1 MADDYCPLCIGKA
14 DIADFPPNFDRIRI
28 NCPNCGHIIM
38 PSPDLSFFRDMREK
52 RRLLSY
58 LSAHTRQNSSK
69 NNPIY
74 IESQSWER
82 LALAHSNT
90 PVLRKIEK
98 LLRMAVNK
106 GTLGSFIRIADYDY
120 PLLDV
125 CDNGELEMLLRY
137 LEQAKFIERSWENDP
152 DGEQVKSNN
161 FLVTVKGWER
171 VETVH
176 NSGIP
181 GRCFVAMSFH
191 DSLNEAWEKGIEPAL
206 RADCGLDPVRVD
218 KREHNEKICDK
229 IIAEI
234 RMSQFLVADFTL
246 HRQGVYFEAGFAL
259 GLGRPIIWM
268 CREDEFTPDKVHFDT
283 RQYNHI
289 VWTTPEDLRE
299 KLKNRVI
306 ATIQESANQSFAHQ
320 PSAGSP
326 A

>member
-1 MADDYCPLCIGKA
+1 MVAGDCPLCFGKA
-14 DIADFPPNFDRIRI
+14 DIADLSPNFDRVRI
-28 NCPNCGHIIM
+28 NCPSCGHIEM
-38 PSPDLSFFRDMREK
+38 PSPDLSIFRDIRE
-52 RRLLSY
+52 RGLLPY
-58 LSAHTRQNSSK
+58 LSAHTRQNSSR
-69 NNPIY
+69 NSPIH
-74 IESQSWER
+74 IDSRSWEGP
-82 LALAHSNT
+82 ALLHSRT

-98 LLRMAVNK
+98 ILKMAVDK
-106 GTLGSFIRIADYDY
+106 GTLGSLICVAFNDY

-137 LEQAKFIERSWENDP
+137 LEEAGFIERRWEEDP
-152 DGEQVKSNN
+152 EGNQVKSNR

-171 VETVH
+171 VETV
-176 NSGIP
+176 NDTGIP
-181 GRCFVAMSFH
+181 GRCFVAMSFD

-206 RADCGLDPVRVD
+206 RADCGMDPVRVD

-259 GLGRPIIWM
+259 GLGRPVIWM
-268 CREDEFTPDKVHFDT
+268 CREDEFTPEKVHFDT

-289 VWTTPEDLRE
+289 VWTTPEDLRA
-299 KLKNRVI
+299 KLRNRVI
-306 ATIQESANQSFAHQ
+306 ATIPEAASQPFARQS
-320 PSAGSP
+320 SAGSP